1 MTQYYCSHHNF
12 KTKKKGHLKLKIG
25 DTLTIVE
32 DNGNLGYCLGKIVQS
47 QETGL
52 FPRSYV
58 HKIES
63 LEQVSVYKALKQGV
77 MSKRRTKYKPWK
89 KRIVKLYN
97 SSLSWFKNENS
108 NEPLGAVLLQK
119 CFPIIAISKQK
130 SPKRFILKSNKKEWE
145 FRCKSTSEREV
156 WIETINKQIKSCNE
170 GTQVKKTKIVPL
182 KRRRSLFR
190 KKTQILPKINRVQ
203 SSVSVI
209 DGSMPKRSLKRHMT
223 FRFQKKKIDPF
234 ETTRRFATPV
244 ELVAQ
249 RDKAEV
255 PKILTNSVIYIKKN
269 GLQETGIFRLSGNK
283 NTIDQYKKEFDSG
296 IEINFENEKN
306 VHNVSGLLKQ
316 WFRELPESLLTKK
329 LYLEFINASE
339 NLQGNKLLDKI
350 KDLITQLPKINIRIF
365 EIISE
370 LIFEVGQ
377 YEEEN
382 KMSLNNL
389 NLLFGPTLCSRRGVY
404 SEDVTNMV
412 KECAIMKILVENF
425 QYIFEKPLSVTIREK
440 IEIEDEKY
448 KVIATQ
454 IYSNQGEEKKDNHLH
469 FSDGYII
476 SVINDNDP
484 DLFYGRIL
492 FDEKG
497 AINELSPLGYF
508 PKNLVEKISDDELE
522 LLLNEEF

>member
-97 SSLSWFKNENS
+97 SSLSWFKNENTS
-108 NEPLGAVLLQK
+108 SYDTYQK
-119 CFPIIAISKQK
+119 VS
-130 SPKRFILKSNKKEWE
+130 EWE

-170 GTQVKKTKIVPL
+170 GNQVKKTKIVPL

-209 DGSMPKRSLKRHMT
+209 DGAMPKRSLKRHMT